1 MLSCFFV
8 TYISCTEK
16 KQMVKLFRQISKVN
30 LTLHQGEMNNM
41 KKLTKQE
48 KHDQCMREIKATL
61 LVVAVCC
68 IWHIATAFVLN
79 GAGLYFLGMPAWFS
93 VSVLGTIVLALI
105 GVRILLK
112 KVFIDFE
119 YDDEEVA

>member
-1 MLSCFFV
+1 
-8 TYISCTEK
+8 
-16 KQMVKLFRQISKVN
+16 
-30 LTLHQGEMNNM
+30 M

-79 GAGLYFLGMPAWFS
+79 GTGLYFLGMPAWFS

-112 KVFIDFE
+112 KVFVDFE
-119 YDDEEVA
+119 YDDEEVV